1 MEEKER
7 ISAAVVVSAV
17 EEEERGFGKI
27 RVFVE
32 EFEAS
37 GERK

>member
-7 ISAAVVVSAV
+7 ISAAAAVAV
-17 EEEERGFGKI
+17 EEEEREFGEI

-37 GERK
+37 GVRE